1 MKNLNLL
8 LIGLLLIPTLFLTS
22 CDRGEEPVVYTT
34 PQFTLLKDYMV
45 ANNYDLD
52 KILTSPDGKSFVV
65 DAPATEAEVAAFLNT
80 YYIIDLRSATDF
92 ALGRVSGAKNV
103 AFANIL
109 TEAANAGTKD
119 ILVVCYTGNT
129 ATYATALLRLYGY
142 RNTRALKWGMSGWN
156 SNFNTWASKIG
167 NPASGHAN
175 WSNDAAA
182 TPPAYTE
189 PSINTTGTDGASI
202 LKKRVEAVVAEGT
215 KVASIA
221 DVLAN
226 PTNYYINNYFS
237 ATDYGAYGHV
247 KGAYRIQ
254 PLTLVANNHLNLNSS
269 TTAKIA
275 TYCYTGQTSGAITA
289 WLRVLGYDA
298 YTINFGMN
306 GFWNDN
312 PGWGTSGNRWTNSK
326 SKTLSVVN

>member
-1 MKNLNLL
+1 MRKLSLL
-8 LIGLLLIPTLFLTS
+8 LIGLFMLPMLILTS
-22 CDRGEEPVVYTT
+22 CDRGDDPVVNQT
-34 PQFTLLKDYMV
+34 PKFDLMKDYMV

-65 DAPATEAEVAAFLNT
+65 DAPATEADVAAFLST
-80 YYIIDLRSATDF
+80 YYIIDLRSAADF
-92 ALGRVSGAKNV
+92 ATGRVNGAKNV

-129 ATYATALLRLYGY
+129 ATYATSLLRLYGY
-142 RNTRALKWGMSGWN
+142 RNARALKWGMSGWN
-156 SNFNTWASKIG
+156 TNFNTWASKIG
-167 NPASGHAN
+167 NTASGHAN
-175 WSNDAAA
+175 WSFEAAA
-182 TPPAYTE
+182 TPPVYSAPTI
-189 PSINTTGTDGASI
+189 SSTGTDGLSI

-215 KVASIA
+215 KVATVA

-226 PTNYYINNYFS
+226 PTSYFINNYFS
-237 ATDYGAYGHV
+237 AADYTAYGHV

-254 PLTLVANNHLNLNSS
+254 PLTLGANNHLNLNPSA
-269 TTAKIA
+269 TAKIA

-312 PGWGTSGNRWTNSK
+312 PGWGTSGNKWTNSK
-326 SKTLSVVN
+326 SKSLSVVN